1 MQPSL
6 SMTPQER
13 GAAAETQV
21 LRMLI
26 GRGWQLLDRNWRCRW
41 GELDLLLI
49 KGRCLLLVEVK
60 GRCSPARGRP
70 MVRPAQRCRLGRAI
84 DCWRSLHP
92 DQADCLLQVA
102 VALVPLP
109 PSRGR
114 VRWFLLERLC

>member
-49 KGRCLLLVEVK
+49 KGRRLLLVEVK

-70 MVRPAQRCRLGRAI
+70 MVRPAKRRRLGRAI

-109 PSRGR
+109 P
-114 VRWFLLERLC
+114 